1 MNIVDRVKRILV
13 SPAAEWPVI
22 AAETTPTQALITG
35 YVLPLAAISAIA
47 SFIGQVL
54 IGVSLMGSTYRTPF
68 MTGLVMAIWA
78 VAAAVIGVFVCA
90 YIINAFAPTFGA
102 TKSDAQAIK
111 VAAYSFT
118 PVWVLGILQ
127 ILPVLG
133 MLAILGLFYAAYLMY
148 LGLTILMKAP
158 DDKAIGYTAVVIIV
172 AIVVMFVLAALGG
185 AMFAGATALGPR
197 Y

>member
-54 IGVSLMGSTYRTPF
+54 IGMSVMGTTYRTPVV
-68 MTGLVMAIWA
+68 TGIVMAVWA
-78 VAAAVIGVFVCA
+78 IAAAVIGVFVCA

-102 TKSDAQAIK
+102 TKSDPQALK

-127 ILPVLG
+127 IIPVLG

-148 LGLTILMKAP
+148 LGLTIVMKAP

-172 AIVVMFVLAALGG
+172 AIVVMFVMAAIGGLFFGAAALG
-185 AMFAGATALGPR
+185 AR

>member
-47 SFIGQVL
+47 GFIGQVL

-68 MTGLVMAIWA
+68 MTGLVMAIWG